1 MMQANRIWK
10 VAILLALLLASVLIV
25 HAGLLDGTRLKIKV
39 VPEKAAADKGAKEF
53 DDELIFADGK
63 CTSTALLRKGFK
75 PSKYNAEAEPNEAEF
90 EIELVSATNGVAVWT
105 GEIRG
110 TNTLGGLQWM
120 QEGRGSFLYEFRGTK
135 E

>member
-1 MMQANRIWK
+1 
-10 VAILLALLLASVLIV
+10 
-25 HAGLLDGTRLKIKV
+25 
-39 VPEKAAADKGAKEF
+39 
-53 DDELIFADGK
+53 
-63 CTSTALLRKGFK
+63 LRQGFK
-75 PSKYNAEAEPNEAEF
+75 PGKYHAEAEPNEAEF